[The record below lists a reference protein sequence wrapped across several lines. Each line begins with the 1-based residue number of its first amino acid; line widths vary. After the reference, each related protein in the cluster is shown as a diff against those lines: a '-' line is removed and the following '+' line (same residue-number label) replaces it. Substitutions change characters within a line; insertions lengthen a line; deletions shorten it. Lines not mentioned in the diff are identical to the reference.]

1 MTDQLERVQIVQW
14 ILDKQLGWVA
24 AADAKVAVV
33 VALDTAVFA
42 ALATA
47 YASAKCIPES
57 ALLMS
62 LATSVLLVIALV
74 CAVMSLLPRTKG
86 PIKSLV
92 FFGPIATQA
101 QAAYITALRTVPL

>member
-62 LATSVLLVIALV
+62 LATSVLSPHKLKQL
-74 CAVMSLLPRTKG
+74 T
-86 PIKSLV
+86 
-92 FFGPIATQA
+92 
-101 QAAYITALRTVPL
+101 